1 MSNEIRL
8 GPPSYIVL
16 GLLEIAGEATPYDL
30 KQFVALT
37 LGDFWTL
44 PHAQL
49 YTEPERLAK
58 AGYLDIRQEE
68 GGRHRKHYKVTER
81 GKQAMQEWLAEP
93 TDEMAEM
100 RDPAVL
106 KLFFG
111 ASPKML
117 ADAQLPAHESRLARY
132 EEMQKLA
139 MLTSDGAPEGMRL
152 ALDVG
157 VTFEREAVAFW
168 KRMGEQ
174 GADDGASD

>member
-16 GLLEIAGEATPYDL
+16 GLLEIAGEGTPYDL

-49 YTEPERLAK
+49 YTEPERLAE
-58 AGYLDIRQEE
+58 AGYLEVRQEE
-68 GGRHRKHYKVTER
+68 GGRHRKHYKVTDR
-81 GKQAMQEWLAEP
+81 GRQAMRDWLAEP

-117 ADAQLPAHESRLARY
+117 ADVQLPAHESRLGATRKCRSW
-132 EEMQKLA
+132 QSWPAVGRRKGCA
-139 MLTSDGAPEGMRL
+139 WRSTS
-152 ALDVG
+152 
-157 VTFEREAVAFW
+157 
-168 KRMGEQ
+168 
-174 GADDGASD
+174 ASPSSGRPWRSGRR

>member
-1 MSNEIRL
+1 MSTEIRL

-30 KQFVALT
+30 KQFVSLT

-58 AGYLDIRQEE
+58 AGYLDVRQEE
-68 GGRHRKHYKVTER
+68 GGRHRKHYKITER
-81 GKQAMQEWLAEP
+81 GRQAMREWLTEP
-93 TDEMAEM
+93 TDEMAEL

-117 ADAQLPAHESRLARY
+117 ADVQLPAHEDRLARY
-132 EEMQKLA
+132 EEMQKLSRLA
-139 MLTSDGAPEGMRL
+139 SEGMPKGMRL
-152 ALDVG
+152 ALDAG
-157 VTFEREAVAFW
+157 VTFEREVVTFW
-168 KRMGEQ
+168 Q
-174 GADDGASD
+174 GMSERGTDERS